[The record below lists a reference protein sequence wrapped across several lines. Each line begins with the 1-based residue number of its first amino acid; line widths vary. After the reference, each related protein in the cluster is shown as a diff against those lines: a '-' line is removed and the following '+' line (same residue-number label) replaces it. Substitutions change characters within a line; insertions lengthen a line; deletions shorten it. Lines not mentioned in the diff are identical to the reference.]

1 MENFKKNSKG
11 NLFVCLTL
19 KRHKIRKNG
28 ARKFRLEANCR
39 KFSPLSFCQS
49 DFFFIV
55 NAFLVM
61 TSQRWVGHFIHLG
74 GWWGCGR
81 RFPLH
86 LGVALVFITF
96 YFSFI
101 RPYRTEIL
109 KIYES
114 ILAFISM
121 FVVNI
126 VLPLFC
132 RSS

>member
-1 MENFKKNSKG
+1 M
-11 NLFVCLTL
+11 
-19 KRHKIRKNG
+19 
-28 ARKFRLEANCR
+28 
-39 KFSPLSFCQS
+39 Q
-49 DFFFIV
+49 
-55 NAFLVM
+55 
-61 TSQRWVGHFIHLG
+61 
-74 GWWGCGR
+74 
-81 RFPLH
+81 

-101 RPYRTEIL
+101 RPYRTELL

-132 RSS
+132 R